1 MEDGHCLLTLVVV
14 TLDRVIV
21 HGHDQEATLLPHL
34 QNVCVVYWVC
44 QESIIGQAVDE
55 KLIIEGNEQVL
66 LVTLP

>member
-44 QESIIGQAVDE
+44 QESIIS
-55 KLIIEGNEQVL
+55 
-66 LVTLP
+66 